1 MVIKEASLPTGLRI
15 PAWGHSED
23 RPGQGKD
30 FQSDFAHAND
40 HGRMTPSSLPR
51 AIHGLRLWLAQ
62 VLQEWVLVVKPADPP
77 LSSLPGTS
85 QPPPPTWTPASQ
97 QNRAKSGSGLLV
109 PDQPY
114 GSGLSGSDGAGASA
128 GYPAL
133 REPLT
138 MEQAVLQRDMSL
150 LKREAADALAALGAA
165 HAMVTSSRL
174 AQMQGLRTQVRAGQ
188 LPDQALISLVTDYQG
203 WQNDQ
208 VRLFDAL
215 ALVLRMRVPEG
226 TTLEQVDPALRDQAR
241 AHLEALSVEY
251 QRGLLMQQFDGP
263 DGDEANEGIDGAEG
277 DGPGDSEGTEAEG

>member
-1 MVIKEASLPTGLRI
+1 
-15 PAWGHSED
+15 
-23 RPGQGKD
+23 
-30 FQSDFAHAND
+30 
-40 HGRMTPSSLPR
+40 MTRSSLPM
-51 AIHGLRLWLAQ
+51 AIRSLRQWFAE
-62 VLQEWVLVVKPADPP
+62 VLQGWVLVVTPEDPP
-77 LSSLPGTS
+77 LSPLPNAN
-85 QPPPPTWTPASQ
+85 QPPDPTWTPGNQ
-97 QNRAKSGSGLLV
+97 AKSAKGGSALLV
-109 PDQPY
+109 SDQPY
-114 GSGLSGSDGAGASA
+114 GSGLSGIDGAGASA
-128 GYPAL
+128 GFPAL

-174 AQMQGLRTQVRAGQ
+174 AQIQGLRHQVRSGQ
-188 LPDQALISLVTDYQG
+188 LPDQALIALVTDYQG

-251 QRGLLMQQFDGP
+251 QRGLLMQQFDGQNGV
-263 DGDEANEGIDGAEG
+263 DGDDEFGGDDDIEGGGPVG
-277 DGPGDSEGTEAEG
+277 DPDGTEAAG

>member
-1 MVIKEASLPTGLRI
+1 MK
-15 PAWGHSED
+15 
-23 RPGQGKD
+23 
-30 FQSDFAHAND
+30 N
-40 HGRMTPSSLPR
+40 SSLPK
-51 AIHGLRLWLAQ
+51 AIRGLRRWFAE
-62 VLQEWVLVVKPADPP
+62 VLQGWVLVVKPEDPP
-77 LSSLPGTS
+77 HSSLAAAS
-85 QPPPPTWTPASQ
+85 QPAPPIWTPGSQ
-97 QNRAKSGSGLLV
+97 DTRAKVGSALV
-109 PDQPY
+109 VADQPH

-174 AQMQGLRTQVRAGQ
+174 AQMQGLRHQVRTGQ
-188 LPDQALISLVTDYQG
+188 LPDQALIALVTDYQG

-263 DGDEANEGIDGAEG
+263 DGLDAIDGIDGD
-277 DGPGDSEGTEAEG
+277 DGEDPGDSEGTEAES

>member
-1 MVIKEASLPTGLRI
+1 MFVS
-15 PAWGHSED
+15 
-23 RPGQGKD
+23 
-30 FQSDFAHAND
+30 
-40 HGRMTPSSLPR
+40 
-51 AIHGLRLWLAQ
+51 
-62 VLQEWVLVVKPADPP
+62 
-77 LSSLPGTS
+77 
-85 QPPPPTWTPASQ
+85 
-97 QNRAKSGSGLLV
+97 
-109 PDQPY
+109 DQPY

-128 GYPAL
+128 GFPAL

-174 AQMQGLRTQVRAGQ
+174 AQIQGLRHQVRVGQ
-188 LPDQALISLVTDYQG
+188 MPDQALIALVTDYQG

-215 ALVLRMRVPEG
+215 AMVLRMRIPEG

-251 QRGLLMQQFDGP
+251 QRGLLMQQFDGQNSH
-263 DGDEANEGIDGAEG
+263 DGSDESDESDGIEG
-277 DGPGDSEGTEAEG
+277 DGPGGADGSEAEG

>member
-1 MVIKEASLPTGLRI
+1 MMRS
-15 PAWGHSED
+15 
-23 RPGQGKD
+23 
-30 FQSDFAHAND
+30 
-40 HGRMTPSSLPR
+40 SSLPL
-51 AIHGLRLWLAQ
+51 AIRGLRRWFAE
-62 VLQEWVLVVKPADPP
+62 VLQGWVLVVKPADPLLP
-77 LSSLPGTS
+77 SLSGAS
-85 QPPPPTWTPASQ
+85 QPPPQTWTPGSQ
-97 QNRAKSGSGLLV
+97 EKRAKGGSALLT
-109 PDQPY
+109 PQQPH

-174 AQMQGLRTQVRAGQ
+174 AQMQGLRTQVRTGQ
-188 LPDQALISLVTDYQG
+188 QPDQALIALVTDYQG

-251 QRGLLMQQFDGP
+251 QRGLLMQQF
-263 DGDEANEGIDGAEG
+263 EGLDGAEG
-277 DGPGDSEGTEAEG
+277 IDESDGIGGDGPDSEGNEAEG

>member
-1 MVIKEASLPTGLRI
+1 MAIRGLR
-15 PAWGHSED
+15 
-23 RPGQGKD
+23 R
-30 FQSDFAHAND
+30 
-40 HGRMTPSSLPR
+40 
-51 AIHGLRLWLAQ
+51 WLAS
-62 VLQEWVLVVKPADPP
+62 VLQGWVLVVKPADPP
-77 LSSLPGTS
+77 VPSLPS
-85 QPPPPTWTPASQ
+85 ASQ
-97 QNRAKSGSGLLV
+97 SPPQPWSPGSQEKRAKGGSALFVPPQSQGSGPALI
-109 PDQPY
+109 DA
-114 GSGLSGSDGAGASA
+114 AGPSA

-150 LKREAADALAALGAA
+150 LKREAADTLAALGAA

-174 AQMQGLRTQVRAGQ
+174 AQMQGLRSQVRAGQ
-188 LPDQALISLVTDYQG
+188 QPDQALIALVTDYQG

-251 QRGLLMQQFDGP
+251 QRGLLMQQFEGADADEGNDESDGIGGDGP
-263 DGDEANEGIDGAEG
+263 DSG
-277 DGPGDSEGTEAEG
+277 GTEAGG

>member
-1 MVIKEASLPTGLRI
+1 MMRS
-15 PAWGHSED
+15 
-23 RPGQGKD
+23 
-30 FQSDFAHAND
+30 
-40 HGRMTPSSLPR
+40 SSLPL
-51 AIHGLRLWLAQ
+51 AIRGLRRWFAE
-62 VLQEWVLVVKPADPP
+62 VLQGWVLVVKPADPP
-77 LSSLPGTS
+77 LSSLPGAS
-85 QPPPPTWTPASQ
+85 QPPPQTWTPGGQ
-97 QNRAKSGSGLLV
+97 EKRAKGGSSLFA
-109 PDQPY
+109 PHQPH
-114 GSGLSGSDGAGASA
+114 GSGLSGSGGAGSSA

-188 LPDQALISLVTDYQG
+188 QPDQALIALVTDYQG

-251 QRGLLMQQFDGP
+251 QRGLLMQQFEGLDG
-263 DGDEANEGIDGAEG
+263 ADGAEG
-277 DGPGDSEGTEAEG
+277 IDESDGIGGDGPDSEGNEAEG

>member
-1 MVIKEASLPTGLRI
+1 MAIRSLRQ
-15 PAWGHSED
+15 W
-23 RPGQGKD
+23 
-30 FQSDFAHAND
+30 FAE
-40 HGRMTPSSLPR
+40 
-51 AIHGLRLWLAQ
+51 
-62 VLQEWVLVVKPADPP
+62 VLQGWVLVVTPEDPP
-77 LSSLPGTS
+77 LSPLPES
-85 QPPPPTWTPASQ
+85 NQPPPSTWTPGNHR
-97 QNRAKSGSGLLV
+97 NRPKGGSALFV
-109 PDQPY
+109 SDQPY

-128 GYPAL
+128 GFPAL

-174 AQMQGLRTQVRAGQ
+174 AQIQGLRHQVRVGQ
-188 LPDQALISLVTDYQG
+188 LPDQALIALVTDYQG

-215 ALVLRMRVPEG
+215 AMVLRMRVPEG

-251 QRGLLMQQFDGP
+251 QRGLLMQQFDGQ
-263 DGDEANEGIDGAEG
+263 DGNDEQEGDDGIEG
-277 DGPGDSEGTEAEG
+277 DGPGGPDGSEAEGRGRN